1 MKSLLIIVIAVITCF
16 AAYAGTDVRAGVWTA
31 ELQDDH
37 LEMTVFHGQNVRGG
51 MSSTIGFD
59 EPLSSFAALSKSD
72 LTSPAANVHFELRR
86 PAGTIAFEGR
96 VANGSGAGH
105 YRFMPSESFV
115 REMDEL
121 GYPDFK
127 DEQLLMFAVH
137 NFSPQ
142 TIRDLRAMGYEPTK
156 REVEEIAIFRI
167 TPEYLREMENAGY
180 PKLSLR
186 EAVNFRVGR
195 VDAAYIKQ
203 MRELGYT
210 NLSARQLAD
219 AAILGITPAYIR
231 RLAEK
236 GYKGVP
242 LAKLV
247 QLHVTR
253 ADEILFK

>member
-1 MKSLLIIVIAVITCF
+1 MKSLLMVLIAVITCF
-16 AAYAGTDVRAGVWTA
+16 VAYATTDVRAGVWTA

-51 MSSTIGFD
+51 MSSTMGLD

-72 LTSPAANVHFELRR
+72 LTSQAANVQFELRR
-86 PAGTIAFEGR
+86 PAGTILFEGR
-96 VANGSGAGH
+96 VANGTGAGH
-105 YRFMPSESFV
+105 YRFMRSESFI

-121 GYPDFK
+121 GFADFK

-167 TPEYLREMENAGY
+167 TPEFLREMENAGY

-247 QLHVTR
+247 QLHVTK